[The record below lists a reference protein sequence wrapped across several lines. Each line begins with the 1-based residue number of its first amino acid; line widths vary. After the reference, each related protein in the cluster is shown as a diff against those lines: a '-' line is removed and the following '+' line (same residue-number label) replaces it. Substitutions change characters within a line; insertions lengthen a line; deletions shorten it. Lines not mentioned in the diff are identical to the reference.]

1 MSADRERR
9 SCKACKRGYSGTGG
23 CRRVKARD
31 EGGWRCSLTGHD
43 EVGLVWCCLIE
54 MGMQVVGLKLRHD
67 EDRRACLIIVW

>member
-1 MSADRERR
+1 M
-9 SCKACKRGYSGTGG
+9 
-23 CRRVKARD
+23 KARD

-67 EDRRACLIIVW
+67 EDRRACLIIVDLDLRIVLEAVLGT